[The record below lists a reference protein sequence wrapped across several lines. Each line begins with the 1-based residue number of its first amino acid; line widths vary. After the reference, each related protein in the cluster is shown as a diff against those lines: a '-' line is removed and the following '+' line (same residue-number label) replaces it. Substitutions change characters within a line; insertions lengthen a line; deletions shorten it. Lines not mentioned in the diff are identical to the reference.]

1 MLSAYCRL
9 HLRGCIL
16 IAHVSATHSQ
26 EMLSP
31 RSRRRLQ
38 EQCTLA
44 VAMAVVVVAAVAAV
58 AAVAPQSKLV
68 ETALLLPREARSWTG
83 ICRW

>member
-58 AAVAPQSKLV
+58 APQSKLV

>member
-44 VAMAVVVVAAVAAV
+44 VAVAVAVV
-58 AAVAPQSKLV
+58 PQSKLV

>member
-31 RSRRRLQ
+31 RSRRLLQ

-44 VAMAVVVVAAVAAV
+44 VAM

>member
-44 VAMAVVVVAAVAAV
+44 VAVAVAV
-58 AAVAPQSKLV
+58 AVAPQSKLV

>member
-44 VAMAVVVVAAVAAV
+44 VAMAVVVVVAV
-58 AAVAPQSKLV
+58 AVAPQSKLV

>member
-31 RSRRRLQ
+31 RSRRLLQ

-44 VAMAVVVVAAVAAV
+44 VAMAVVVAV
-58 AAVAPQSKLV
+58 AVAPQSKLV

>member
-44 VAMAVVVVAAVAAV
+44 VAMAVVVAAAV

>member
-44 VAMAVVVVAAVAAV
+44 VAMAVVVVAAVAT
-58 AAVAPQSKLV
+58 VAPQSKLV

>member
-16 IAHVSATHSQ
+16 IAHLSATHSQ

-31 RSRRRLQ
+31 RSRRLLQ

-44 VAMAVVVVAAVAAV
+44 VAMAVVVVAAV